1 MSRRFSEIVPQSP
14 LEIERFFLDAIDKL
28 KGTNSTLDELDQ
40 RSGYPGASVTS
51 ELERAISDYGKRIT
65 APLRAQIDE
74 LERTIR
80 GLQTRSLSTKVDD
93 LERRIDSIER
103 SARY

>member
-1 MSRRFSEIVPQSP
+1 MSRRFSEIVPANI
-14 LEIERFFLDAIDKL
+14 LEVERFYLDAIEKL
-28 KGTNSTLDELDQ
+28 RGTSVTLDELDQ

-74 LERTIR
+74 LERIIR
-80 GLQTRSLSTKVDD
+80 GLQTRSLSTKVDE

-103 SARY
+103 SARF